1 MNDGLA
7 GVPEIQYDY
16 TVTSTATASG
26 QLPSTSGRGAGGEGS
41 GTWTQSTT
49 NYAAIGYFM
58 GVATETGHGQTTATY
73 TWSQPYSSGSSSQPV
88 NGTQYESNVYQD
100 SYNYGTASS
109 YSIPFS
115 GGGSTGGGG
124 QLPSPSG
131 RGAGGEG
138 GFALAGTSVAYSGGG
153 TESTSGENTSSY
165 SSTGNYTLAPD
176 GAWQPVSGT
185 GWSQG
190 NSFSSSSYSG
200 SGTYSY
206 NLLTSPSGGTGG
218 TSVGYVSGSFT
229 ESGESQ
235 STQQYQTDST
245 LGPAGWLQTGWM
257 WTDTSSESYQSASGS
272 GSFAL
277 PAPTVGL
284 GGGSLGF
291 AYNGTTTE
299 ANGQSSNSDV
309 TSDYALDADGGWQ
322 QTAGLGNNT
331 SATWQSS
338 SQEGEYS
345 HAVNGV
351 TLEGTFSQSA
361 SQSDNASYTTG
372 GSPGLSGQ
380 WVPTGN
386 GSETLATS
394 SSNSYEGSSL
404 PYAPTSGTS
413 CATDFLAVGG
423 SYDWPSTG
431 TQYESESTSANASH
445 TTEYSLQP
453 MSASGKHLM
462 DAVLRGLHHDF
473 SKDVPV
479 PPTVPQ
485 PLAVPSSIPSET
497 GGWDEFIQPWT
508 SPMPTSTWWWPS

>member
-1 MNDGLA
+1 MNRTFIRIRTITARPVLTASPSRA
-7 GVPEIQYDY
+7 GVP
-16 TVTSTATASG
+16 
-26 QLPSTSGRGAGGEGS
+26 R
-41 GTWTQSTT
+41 
-49 NYAAIGYFM
+49 AA
-58 GVATETGHGQTTATY
+58 AA
-73 TWSQPYSSGSSSQPV
+73 
-88 NGTQYESNVYQD
+88 N
-100 SYNYGTASS
+100 
-109 YSIPFS
+109 
-115 GGGSTGGGG
+115 
-124 QLPSPSG
+124 SPRPPG

-257 WTDTSSESYQSASGS
+257 WTDTSSESYQSARAA
-272 GSFAL
+272 AL
-277 PAPTVGL
+277 SLSPRRLWAWA
-284 GGGSLGF
+284 GGSLGF

-372 GSPGLSGQ
+372 GSPGSSGQ

-386 GSETLATS
+386 GSETLVTS

-413 CATDFLAVGG
+413 SRTDFLAVGG

-473 SKDVPV
+473 SKDVWYCPRF
-479 PPTVPQ
+479 
-485 PLAVPSSIPSET
+485 PSRSRYQVQYHPKPGAGTNSFDHGLHLCRPAH
-497 GGWDEFIQPWT
+497 GGGRLK
-508 SPMPTSTWWWPS
+508 